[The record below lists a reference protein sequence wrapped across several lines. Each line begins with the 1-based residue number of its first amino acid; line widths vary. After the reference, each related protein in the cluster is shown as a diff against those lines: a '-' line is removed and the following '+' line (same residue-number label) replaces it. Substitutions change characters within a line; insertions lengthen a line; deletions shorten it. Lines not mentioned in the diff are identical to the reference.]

1 LARKKEVTD
10 MAIDPKRFGTDLKLL
25 NNLDLVKSSRDPPND
40 LFTRVRAETNQVD
53 LDMHSDVD
61 NLVQALLLRF
71 LTPVGEMALL
81 GHPDYGSRLH
91 DLIGELN
98 NETNR
103 NRAKLFTLQALQAEP
118 RVKEVRSVDVTQNR
132 GDPVRM
138 DIKISLLPVDSDTLL
153 NLVFPFFLE
162 RGAEA

>member
-1 LARKKEVTD
+1 

-25 NNLDLVKSSRDPPND
+25 NNLDLTKSSRDRPND
-40 LFTRVRAETNQVD
+40 LFTRVRVETNQND
-53 LDMHSDVD
+53 LDIHSDVD
-61 NLVQALLLRF
+61 NLIQALLLRF
-71 LTPVGEMALL
+71 LTPVGEMTLL

-91 DLIGELN
+91 ELIGELN
-98 NETNR
+98 SETNR

-132 GDPVRM
+132 AEPTQM
-138 DIKISLLPVDSDTLL
+138 DIRISLLPVDSDTLL

-162 RGAEA
+162 RGVEA

>member
-1 LARKKEVTD
+1 

-25 NNLDLVKSSRDPPND
+25 NNLDLTKSSRDPPND
-40 LFTRVRAETNQVD
+40 LFTKVRVETNQVD
-53 LDMHSDVD
+53 LDIHSEVN

-71 LTPVGEMALL
+71 LTPVGEMELL
-81 GHPDYGSRLH
+81 GHPDYGSRLFE
-91 DLIGELN
+91 LIGELN
-98 NETNR
+98 NETTR

-132 GDPVRM
+132 GDPTRM

-162 RGAEA
+162 RGVEA

>member
-1 LARKKEVTD
+1 

-25 NNLDLVKSSRDPPND
+25 NNLDLTKSSRDRPND
-40 LFTRVRAETNQVD
+40 LFTRIRVETNQSD
-53 LDMHSDVD
+53 LQVHSDVD

-71 LTPVGEMALL
+71 LTPVGEMELL
-81 GHPDYGSRLH
+81 GHPDYGSRLFQ
-91 DLIGELN
+91 LIGELN
-98 NETNR
+98 SETSR

-132 GDPVRM
+132 ADPTRM
-138 DIKISLLPVDSDTLL
+138 DIKVSLLPVDSDTLL

-162 RGAEA
+162 RGVEA